1 MSEEIWTAERKAL
14 AVASCE
20 KWHGTKHRN
29 RMCQVGVGVD
39 CIQFVK
45 EVLADSGIIEPVA
58 FGSYDVN
65 DGTHNVSLRL
75 SKAISFALDVES
87 VPLEKVAF
95 GDLAIF
101 RTGTRSGHVGF
112 CAGNAIW
119 HALAGQCVTRSQF
132 NLWRHEIEFLYR
144 IKTLGLKN
152 SPTIAAKL

>member
-1 MSEEIWTAERKAL
+1 MIEIWTAERKAI
-14 AVASCE
+14 AQATCD

-39 CIQFVK
+39 CIQFVN
-45 EVLADSGIIEPVA
+45 EVLADAGIIERTS
-58 FGSYDVN
+58 FGSYDVT

-87 VPLEKVAF
+87 VAIPSVQF

-112 CAGNAIW
+112 CAENVIW
-119 HALAGQCVTRSQF
+119 HSLAGQCVTKSLF

-144 IKTLGLKN
+144 IKSLGLKN
-152 SPTIAAKL
+152 SPQIAAKL